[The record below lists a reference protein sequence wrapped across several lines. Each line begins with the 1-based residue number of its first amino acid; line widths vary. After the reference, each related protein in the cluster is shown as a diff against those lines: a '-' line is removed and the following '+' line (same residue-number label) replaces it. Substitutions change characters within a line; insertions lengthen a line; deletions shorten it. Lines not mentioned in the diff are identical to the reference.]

1 MIRLKENIFCN
12 AMWVFIFRVIKL
24 AWQNFYRNIGLSL
37 ITILVLVTT
46 LISFDVIL
54 IVRGVMSSAI
64 SLVENRI
71 DVSIIFK
78 TNAPEEKIRDIND
91 TLKNN
96 PAVASLRYKDRNQV
110 LEEFKKIHSED
121 TGIISALSEL
131 SANPLGAVL
140 VVRAKNT
147 KDYEEILKS
156 IEIPEYNAIIEQKTF
171 DDHGPVI
178 QKINLITQKTQQIG
192 LILSL
197 VLTIVAFLIIF
208 NVIRLSIIM
217 HGEEIEIMKL
227 VGASNWFVRMPFLI
241 EVIFLAVLSWI
252 FNLGILYGAI
262 YLADPYLVKFFE
274 GSGFTLQGYLNDNF
288 LLFMGGELLG
298 LIILN
303 LLSTSLAMRKYL
315 KA

>member
-1 MIRLKENIFCN
+1 MWIF
-12 AMWVFIFRVIKL
+12 ISRVIKL

-37 ITILVLVTT
+37 ITILVLITT

-54 IVRGVMSSAI
+54 VVQGVMNSAI

-78 TNAPEEKIRDIND
+78 TDAPEDKIKDISD

-96 PAVASLRYKDRNQV
+96 PAVSTLIYKDRNQV
-110 LEEFKKIHSED
+110 LDEFKNKHSGD
-121 TGIISALSEL
+121 AGIISALGEL
-131 SANPLGAVL
+131 NANPLGAVL
-140 VVRAKNT
+140 VVRAKDT
-147 KDYEEILKS
+147 KDYEAIIKS
-156 IEIPEYNAIIEQKTF
+156 IEIPEYNSIIEQKTF

-178 QKINLITQKTQQIG
+178 QKINLITKKTQQIG

-197 VLTIVAFLIIF
+197 ILTIVAFLIIF

-227 VGASNWFVRMPFLI
+227 VGASNWFVRTPFLL
-241 EVIFLAVLSWI
+241 EVVFLAFLAWS
-252 FNLGILYGAI
+252 FNLAILYGAV

-274 GSGFTLQGYLNDNF
+274 GSGFTLQGYLSQNF
-288 LLFMGGELLG
+288 LLFMGGELAG

-303 LLSTSLAMRKYL
+303 LISSSLAMRKYL